1 MKHEETIIV
10 LDFGSQYT
18 QLIAR
23 RIRENKV
30 FCEIL
35 PFNRDTES
43 YRHKNLKGIVLSG
56 GPSSVFDQNAPI
68 CEKRVFELGVPVLG
82 ICYGLQLIGK
92 LSGGEMERSHKREY
106 GKVVIQIDKE
116 NSLFSEVK
124 TNTAVWMSH
133 GDHLSTL
140 PPQFEVLAH
149 TENIPFAAIANK
161 NKKIFGLQFHPEV
174 AHTEE
179 GMRILQNY
187 LFGIC
192 RCEGS

>member
-1 MKHEETIIV
+1 MKHDETIIV

-35 PFNRDTES
+35 PFNRDPDE
-43 YRHKNLKGIVLSG
+43 YRDKNLKGIVLSG
-56 GPSSVFDQNAPI
+56 GPSSVFDQDAPI

-82 ICYGLQLIGK
+82 ICYGLQLIGR
-92 LSGGEMERSHKREY
+92 LFGGELERSQKREY
-106 GKVVIQIDKE
+106 GKAVIEIDKAQG
-116 NSLFSEVK
+116 LFSEVR
-124 TNTAVWMSH
+124 TDTVVWMSH

-140 PPQFEVLAH
+140 PSQFEVLAH
-149 TENIPFAAIANK
+149 TENIPFAAIGNK
-161 NKKIFGLQFHPEV
+161 SKRIFGLQFHPEV

-179 GMRILQNY
+179 GTRILRNF
-187 LFGIC
+187 L
-192 RCEGS
+192 